1 MSSFL
6 SISSRSVACLTLQ
19 DWEDL
24 AEKYKKSKK
33 KQDRD
38 LYETL
43 HENFLPEIVKMF
55 AEKEREDRRRLLM
68 MQPKRASGRLEIKRR
83 EQEDKDKELAMKVGK
98 KSCIGGGGGR
108 HSTGVAFAILT
119 QQPWVQFSAFPRI
132 FLDVVAEIN
141 RRHF

>member
-98 KSCIGGGGGR
+98 KFYI
-108 HSTGVAFAILT
+108 
-119 QQPWVQFSAFPRI
+119 
-132 FLDVVAEIN
+132 
-141 RRHF
+141 